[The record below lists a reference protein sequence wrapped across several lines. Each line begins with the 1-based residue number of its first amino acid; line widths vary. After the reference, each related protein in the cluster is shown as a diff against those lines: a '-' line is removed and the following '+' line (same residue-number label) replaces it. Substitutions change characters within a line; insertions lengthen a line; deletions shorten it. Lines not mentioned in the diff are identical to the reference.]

1 LIGIS
6 WDVATWTA
14 LGTWVLVIGT
24 LVLMYWQTHQAG
36 RLNSANAVIALRER
50 FDSTRMLKARRD
62 LSKHLIHGE
71 HEEITNVEVA
81 TFFELVG
88 ALTHQK
94 VLDEE
99 LVWEAFGTW
108 VANYYWALR
117 HPVDLIARSRQELRD
132 PLVFHEFEWL
142 FERVMRIDKKM
153 AGHVP
158 SAPASAP
165 SFESREMLSIEAEI
179 ELD

>member
-1 LIGIS
+1 VAFLD

-14 LGTWVLVIGT
+14 LGTWVLVVGT
-24 LVLMYWQTHQAG
+24 LVLMYWQTRQAS

-62 LSKHLIHGE
+62 LSKHLIRGE

-81 TFFELVG
+81 TFFELIG
-88 ALTHQK
+88 ALTHEK
-94 VLDEE
+94 VLDES

-108 VANYYWALR
+108 VTNYYWALR
-117 HPVDLIARSRQELRD
+117 NPVDLIARSRSELRD

-142 FERVMRIDKKM
+142 FDRVMTIDRKRV
-153 AGHVP
+153 GHVP
-158 SAPASAP
+158 KSP
-165 SFESREMLSIEAEI
+165 SEPSLDSREMLSIEAEI
-179 ELD
+179 EVD

>member
-1 LIGIS
+1 VALGT
-6 WDVATWTA
+6 WDAVTWTA
-14 LGTWVLVIGT
+14 LGTWVLVVGT
-24 LVLMYWQTHQAG
+24 LVLMYWQTRQAS

-50 FDSTRMLKARRD
+50 FDSHRMLKARRD
-62 LSKHLIHGE
+62 LSKHLIRGE

-117 HPVDLIARSRQELRD
+117 HPVDLVGRSRQELRD

-142 FERVMRIDKKM
+142 YERVMAIDRRM
-153 AGHVP
+153 AGHVATPRAEP
-158 SAPASAP
+158 SL
-165 SFESREMLSIEAEI
+165 ETREMLSIEAEI

>member
-1 LIGIS
+1 LSLAG

-14 LGTWVLVIGT
+14 LGTWVLVVGT
-24 LVLMYWQTHQAG
+24 LVLMYWQTRQAS
-36 RLNSANAVIALRER
+36 RLNSANAVITLRER

-62 LSKHLIHGE
+62 LSQHLIKGE

-88 ALTHQK
+88 ALTHER
-94 VLDEE
+94 VLDER

-117 HPVDLIARSRQELRD
+117 HPVDLIARSREELRD

-142 FERVMRIDKKM
+142 YDRILVIDKKQ

-158 SAPASAP
+158 KP
-165 SFESREMLSIEAEI
+165 SGVPTFDSREMLSIEAEI
-179 ELD
+179 EVE

>member
-1 LIGIS
+1 MID

-14 LGTWVLVIGT
+14 LGTWALVVGT
-24 LVLMYWQTHQAG
+24 LILMYWQTHQAG
-36 RLNSANAVIALRER
+36 RLNSANAVITLRER

-62 LSKHLIHGE
+62 LSQHLIKGE

-81 TFFELVG
+81 TFFELIG

-94 VLDEE
+94 VLDEK

-108 VANYYWALR
+108 ITNYYWALR

-142 FERVMRIDKKM
+142 YERVMAIDRKM
-153 AGHVP
+153 VGHVP
-158 SAPASAP
+158 PPAGEPTLDA
-165 SFESREMLSIEAEI
+165 REMLSIEAEI
-179 ELD
+179 ELS